1 MTSYPGGYELRFAPS
16 GKIPANRLWSL
27 VRKPGQQ
34 AEVLFTFTLAD
45 QASGQASGQAPA
57 PGRQGPWFANALVR
71 DAEVSKRFRE
81 EFEQLWHE
89 APGRDHTLRVLQ
101 ESIDKI
107 SAVT

>member
-16 GKIPANRLWSL
+16 ARIPGNRLWSL

-34 AEVLFTFTLAD
+34 AEVLLTFSLTD
-45 QASGQASGQAPA
+45 QASGQVPSPDS
-57 PGRQGPWFANALVR
+57 QGPWFANALVR

-89 APGRDHTLRVLQ
+89 APGRDHTLHVLQ
-101 ESIDKI
+101 EGIDTI